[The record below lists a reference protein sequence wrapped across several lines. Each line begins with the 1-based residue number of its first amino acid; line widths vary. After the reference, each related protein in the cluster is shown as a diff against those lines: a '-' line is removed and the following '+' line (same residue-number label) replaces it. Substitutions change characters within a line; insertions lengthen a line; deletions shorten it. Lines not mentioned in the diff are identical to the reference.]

1 MLEGMDLTGVLDTII
16 LITILAFAAGFG
28 LGLLTGKKK

>member
-1 MLEGMDLTGVLDTII
+1 MLEGMDLWGVIDTII
-16 LITILAFAAGFG
+16 LITVVAFAAGFG

>member
-1 MLEGMDLTGVLDTII
+1 MDLTGVLDTIA

>member
-1 MLEGMDLTGVLDTII
+1 MLEGMDLTGVLDTITI
-16 LITILAFAAGFG
+16 ITIIAFAAGFG

>member
-1 MLEGMDLTGVLDTII
+1 MLEGMDLTGVLDTIA
-16 LITILAFAAGFG
+16 LITILVFAAGFG